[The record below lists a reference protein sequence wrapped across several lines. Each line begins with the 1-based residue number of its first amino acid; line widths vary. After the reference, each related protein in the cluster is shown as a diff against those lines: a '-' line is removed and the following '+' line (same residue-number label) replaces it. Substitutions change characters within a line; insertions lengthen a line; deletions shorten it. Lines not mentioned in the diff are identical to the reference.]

1 MTPAEFK
8 KKARSKLK
16 AKHIAEIDWSLITST
31 IGGLDTQAKGK
42 IVEAFKSENPY
53 NIGKEIG
60 KHVLL
65 QININVD
72 AELDTIVA
80 GGVLSLAEF
89 DRIFGE

>member
-1 MTPAEFK
+1 
-8 KKARSKLK
+8 
-16 AKHIAEIDWSLITST
+16 
-31 IGGLDTQAKGK
+31 
-42 IVEAFKSENPY
+42 
-53 NIGKEIG
+53 
-60 KHVLL
+60 LL